1 MKKLNILIRII
12 NKKMK
17 TIYELNEKYEET
29 NSSLKL
35 ISNPFKINFEEKQK
49 IDEKEFLLKM
59 ENSLKSISLNEEE
72 EIEEK
77 YNGNYSDSS
86 SFLDRKP
93 LFTYS
98 SEHSSDYEISDFEL

>member
-1 MKKLNILIRII
+1 
-12 NKKMK
+12 
-17 TIYELNEKYEET
+17 
-29 NSSLKL
+29 
-35 ISNPFKINFEEKQK
+35 
-49 IDEKEFLLKM
+49 M